1 VQSIVVFKETNAINV
16 FEEIGQVDYLSAGT
30 FQDVNSNPQVQ
41 SNRYRIAMRD
51 TCGYLYAPLD
61 GIHKTIHLTTT
72 PGLGNNVNLNWNA
85 YEGIAFDSYNIYRG
99 ANTGSMNL
107 IATVAS
113 NVFSY
118 TDLNPPLGETNYMIE
133 VVGVSCDPSRALVYS
148 RSNILDLLAQSVSEE
163 MNSTL
168 QIFPNPASTQI
179 TIQVNENDLGAP
191 VFIFNALGQ
200 EVFSERIS
208 SVSQTLNVEKLS
220 EGFYFLK
227 LEGRVVRL
235 QITQ

>member
-16 FEEIGQVDYLSAGT
+16 FEEIGQVDYLSAGS
-30 FQDVNSNPQVQ
+30 FQDENSNPQLQ

-61 GIHKTIHLTTT
+61 GIHKTIHLTTS
-72 PGLGNNVNLNWNA
+72 PGIGNNVNLNWNA
-85 YEGIAFDSYNIYRG
+85 YEGIAFDSYNLYRG
-99 ANTGSMNL
+99 ANTASMNL

-118 TDLNPPLGETNYMIE
+118 TDLNPPIGETNYMIE
-133 VVGVSCDPSRALVYS
+133 VVGVSCDPARTLVYS
-148 RSNILDLLAQSVSEE
+148 RSNILDLLAQNVSEE
-163 MNSTL
+163 LNSTI
-168 QIFPNPASTQI
+168 QVFPNPASTNI
-179 TIQVNENDLGAP
+179 TIQVNERELGAP

-208 SVSQTLNVEKLS
+208 SANQTLSMENLS

-227 LEGRVVRL
+227 LEGHVVRL
-235 QITQ
+235 QIVK

>member
-1 VQSIVVFKETNAINV
+1 
-16 FEEIGQVDYLSAGT
+16 
-30 FQDVNSNPQVQ
+30 
-41 SNRYRIAMRD
+41 MRD

-99 ANTGSMNL
+99 ANTAGSMNL

-118 TDLNPPLGETNYMIE
+118 TDLNPPMGEMNYMIE
-133 VVGVSCDPSRALVYS
+133 VVGVSCDPSRNLVYS
-148 RSNILDLLAQSVSEE
+148 RSNILDLLAQNVSEE
-163 MNSTL
+163 LNSIL

-179 TIQVNENDLGAP
+179 TFQLNESDLGAS
-191 VFIFNALGQ
+191 VFIYNALGQ
-200 EVFSERIS
+200 EVLVDRLNA
-208 SVSQTLNVEKLS
+208 VNQTLNIEKLS

-227 LEGRVVRL
+227 VEGRVVRL
-235 QITQ
+235 QIVK